1 MNIQLLLITQ
11 IAVEVILCIA
21 VLFLLFR
28 DFRGSRG
35 APPPPLPDEDD
46 LSRFRA
52 LLDESRE
59 ECKHFQETLDRG
71 RKTLGDMIRQIDDRE
86 KALGALLAEAA
97 EKLDRGREGDSPGG
111 AEANLR
117 YRDAVR
123 LIRQGESDREVARA
137 CGVTD
142 GELALIKGLL
152 NAGSEQA

>member
-1 MNIQLLLITQ
+1 
-11 IAVEVILCIA
+11 
-21 VLFLLFR
+21 
-28 DFRGSRG
+28 
-35 APPPPLPDEDD
+35 
-46 LSRFRA
+46 
-52 LLDESRE
+52 
-59 ECKHFQETLDRG
+59 
-71 RKTLGDMIRQIDDRE
+71 MIRQIDDRE

-97 EKLDRGREGDSPGG
+97 DRLARGREGDSPGG